1 MPERFYQASIF
12 LLLLWFLNTVDPGL
26 KIAGVTAEG
35 MINAFRGDK
44 RLLRWQKKGVGKGEF
59 FPPCT
64 GRDVFP
70 LPVVF
75 AFSVFCLYLAPQAE
89 RSVLLPR
96 YLFLFIFFRFFSACT
111 AGCLFLFTP

>member
-1 MPERFYQASIF
+1 
-12 LLLLWFLNTVDPGL
+12 
-26 KIAGVTAEG
+26 

-96 YLFLFIFFRFFSACT
+96 LYLLLIFCAFGGYKGVLPPYSYFCFFF
-111 AGCLFLFTP
+111 CLYVFVFSGGL